1 MSLYC
6 QKYSSLSHKWSLGP
20 FIILTCCVDINN
32 HPHTA
37 GDVILFTFRY
47 WAVRYPHYIHSRN
60 STSIW
65 MLISF
70 VWVMSIIV
78 SLAPLL
84 GWKDENWSENVKDGK
99 CMVKIVYSK
108 WEETLQCVCELSF
121 PPETLSQTGTKWAQ
135 LEGCCG
141 VCSVFKAK
149 FLDDLN
155 LTHNITI
162 LKATMNVIVAW
173 QISKNQR

>member
-1 MSLYC
+1 MPDLCSTVLKTVTRNELNDFSC
-6 QKYSSLSHKWSLGP
+6 
-20 FIILTCCVDINN
+20 D
-32 HPHTA
+32 
-37 GDVILFTFRY
+37 RY

-99 CMVKIVYSK
+99 CMV
-108 WEETLQCVCELSF
+108 
-121 PPETLSQTGTKWAQ
+121 G
-135 LEGCCG
+135 
-141 VCSVFKAK
+141 
-149 FLDDLN
+149 
-155 LTHNITI
+155 I
-162 LKATMNVIVAW
+162 LAGHYL
-173 QISKNQR
+173 

>member
-1 MSLYC
+1 M
-6 QKYSSLSHKWSLGP
+6 
-20 FIILTCCVDINN
+20 ILCDHC
-32 HPHTA
+32 
-37 GDVILFTFRY
+37 RY

-99 CMVKIVYSK
+99 CMVGILAGHIISNENRFSNDDISHFTYSY
-108 WEETLQCVCELSF
+108 EAF
-121 PPETLSQTGTKWAQ
+121 Y
-135 LEGCCG
+135 
-141 VCSVFKAK
+141 
-149 FLDDLN
+149 
-155 LTHNITI
+155 
-162 LKATMNVIVAW
+162 
-173 QISKNQR
+173 